1 MTFNKSFKQSI
12 AIHCIRH
19 EHDLN
24 HTKKSVGCRKEA
36 ALPQTDCMFE
46 IYKNSHIKYA
56 TYKNTCGCVEII
68 ATLTA

>member
-46 IYKNSHIKYA
+46 IYNIHIL
-56 TYKNTCGCVEII
+56 NMP
-68 ATLTA
+68 LTKTPAAALK